1 MIDRAE
7 LKMASILNY
16 FKYKRDIAASYST
29 SLPEPDGSLKKKV
42 PSKAI
47 ELANAEVKKVTENQA
62 RGRGPYSYLTG
73 AQRYKVGKRAAEYGV
88 TMRDAMP

>member
-1 MIDRAE
+1 
-7 LKMASILNY
+7 MAGILNY

-42 PSKAI
+42 PSKVI

-62 RGRGPYSYLTG
+62 RGRGPYSYLTC
-73 AQRYKVGKRAAEYGV
+73 
-88 TMRDAMP
+88 